1 MAADKH
7 FTSYELTI
15 SIHNTMKSRLPKKVV
30 SIVVFVVP
38 IIILI
43 VTPALALANE
53 PFVPIVGIPGVSATP
68 DFNSYVNALYLLS
81 ISLAALLAV
90 VKIILA
96 GVQWMFS
103 DVVTDISLAKQNIRG
118 ALIGLLIV
126 MSAVLVLRTINPDLT
141 TLKALGDRDD
151 IKFSGGSE
159 KILIRDNR
167 SVGTTAT
174 TVPCGE
180 NGCDDEISNCNGNNN
195 FLDSYINFLTENRGL
210 TTVSATT
217 INGAKN
223 SITCTSTTLPN
234 RQFFNTD
241 DITSINNYESVC
253 LRGGG
258 ETINRGQRSFDNKLV
273 YECLP
278 LERPNIPVNVD
289 GYMTSSDIFPSSGS
303 GDGNSDLYT
312 VFCLPG
318 AENCEQVCRDPLW
331 DGNFNTSTQI
341 CTISNNFRE
350 ARNNIDP

>member
-1 MAADKH
+1 
-7 FTSYELTI
+7 
-15 SIHNTMKSRLPKKVV
+15 MKSRLPKKVV

-151 IKFSGGSE
+151 IKFSGGSDDNLDKNKSEELLTNVTTCSDDCRSEAVTCLEQSSVE
-159 KILIRDNR
+159 KIMRYEINSSNKLLQCFEMPCTGACEIGAGTITITENNQDKIIVYKATCESQPNRKYVEAINADDTRSGSCAESTGIEVSITNNTPGVDPNSGKAEADLVFRDGELTAQGTIDLDNDGLFLYCENNDQNCYNFCTESGASVSINGNCWIRD
-167 SVGTTAT
+167 S
-174 TVPCGE
+174 
-180 NGCDDEISNCNGNNN
+180 EIVADIKSN
-195 FLDSYINFLTENRGL
+195 LGL
-210 TTVSATT
+210 
-217 INGAKN
+217 
-223 SITCTSTTLPN
+223 
-234 RQFFNTD
+234 
-241 DITSINNYESVC
+241 
-253 LRGGG
+253 
-258 ETINRGQRSFDNKLV
+258 
-273 YECLP
+273 
-278 LERPNIPVNVD
+278 
-289 GYMTSSDIFPSSGS
+289 
-303 GDGNSDLYT
+303 
-312 VFCLPG
+312 
-318 AENCEQVCRDPLW
+318 
-331 DGNFNTSTQI
+331 
-341 CTISNNFRE
+341 
-350 ARNNIDP
+350 